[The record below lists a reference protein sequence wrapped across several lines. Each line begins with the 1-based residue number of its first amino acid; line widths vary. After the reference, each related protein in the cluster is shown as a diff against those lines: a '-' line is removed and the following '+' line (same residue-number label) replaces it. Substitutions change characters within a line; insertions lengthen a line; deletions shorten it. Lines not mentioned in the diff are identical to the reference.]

1 MDRPVGHGPRLRGE
15 VVYLYAFDIAY
26 EFGREPLRELLGQP
40 VAQFSVDV
48 SHRGPRNLL
57 FHQPQMVR
65 LPAQERR
72 GPAGTVRVE
81 TTVKILPIGA
91 ISISVRVPFEVD
103 RLEQLIPYHDLRFN
117 NGMLHDEVR
126 HLAER
131 IREELGPLILRPID
145 QLAHEEAYT
154 VFCIEAPV
162 TGGDG
167 VPMNAEVWL
176 EGHRR
181 QVASLLAQEDPD
193 SLSAQEE
200 LESTNRSLS
209 YYADDLL
216 VIDWDAAL
224 LVDQAPD
231 FDETLHILELANVQL
246 AELEAYD
253 RVLDA
258 ALERSYRDLGTTPMR
273 RRSEVLRDLR
283 ELRIDMTRFNDE
295 LSNITKFFGD
305 WHLARVYGAVAAR
318 FHLADWHRAVS
329 DKLRTLDELHQILKS
344 DQANRWMMVLEVTIV
359 LLFIIDLAILFLGV
373 RS

>member
-1 MDRPVGHGPRLRGE
+1 MDRPVGHGPRLRGKG
-15 VVYLYAFDIAY
+15 VYLYSFDIAY

-72 GPAGTVRVE
+72 GPAGPVWVDI
-81 TTVKILPIGA
+81 TVKILPIGA

-103 RLEQLIPYHDLRFN
+103 LLEQLIPYHDLRFN
-117 NGMLHDEVR
+117 NGMLHHEVR
-126 HLAER
+126 HLAEP
-131 IREELGPLILRPID
+131 IRQELGPLILRPID

-162 TGGDG
+162 TAGDG

-224 LVDQAPD
+224 LVD
-231 FDETLHILELANVQL
+231 
-246 AELEAYD
+246 
-253 RVLDA
+253 
-258 ALERSYRDLGTTPMR
+258 
-273 RRSEVLRDLR
+273 
-283 ELRIDMTRFNDE
+283 
-295 LSNITKFFGD
+295 
-305 WHLARVYGAVAAR
+305 
-318 FHLADWHRAVS
+318 
-329 DKLRTLDELHQILKS
+329 
-344 DQANRWMMVLEVTIV
+344 
-359 LLFIIDLAILFLGV
+359 
-373 RS
+373 